1 MSVLLCKMCGG
12 DLDITE
18 GMTTI
23 RCPYC
28 GTNQTLP
35 KCNDEQRLRMYD
47 RANHFRR
54 SHDYDKAMAVYEQ
67 ILNEDQTESE
77 AYWSI
82 VLCRYGIEYVE
93 DPATHKRIPTV
104 NRAQYTSVLADEDY
118 KAALRYA
125 DVVQAEIYRQ
135 EAAAIDQIQKGILLV
150 SQREAPYD
158 IFICCK
164 EIDEDGNRTRES
176 VLADEFYYEL
186 TRNGFKVFW
195 ARITLQDKLGTAYE
209 PYIFAALHSARVM
222 IVMGTKPDHFQ
233 TVWVKNEW
241 GRYLALIKNGERK
254 VLIPAYRDMDPYD
267 LPEEFSHLQALD
279 MSRIGFIQDLL
290 YGIRKIY
297 RDDEIQRQTVQ
308 IKRPEY
314 VPLPATGRI
323 EYQSLDDQ
331 KIRSTGWEPYGWK
344 RGVVLGILLVLGI
357 TLLNARGL
365 YRRWQMIRQ
374 ETAEAVE
381 QTEPVQESQSD
392 LDLQRAL
399 GMYEEEEEN
408 AFTGVLEKFVV
419 STFQCPAENVPDSQL
434 EKIQQLV
441 IDYNFKVWQIGY
453 SFEAPAGGMLRNSE
467 ENLEEQFGEGFVW
480 IELSLEEKLDL
491 SCLRRFSNLKKLDI
505 HAVVS
510 KTDIKG
516 LPLESISACF
526 DNPRSAAKV
535 LEHPENIKE
544 LGFHGGVD
552 NLDGLEIFADLETI
566 FIDYSELANID
577 QLIHLQKLRNL
588 SLDCSESLTDFTV
601 LEKLSNLEKIYLNTE
616 GLKTLDFVRK
626 LKNLNTLCIY
636 GGNLRNLDELEK
648 CSTLES
654 LSITLCLNI
663 KDMSAIEELKNLQE
677 LELEIPYG
685 CSEPKLHQLTG
696 LRKLALDGMKDCS
709 FLENMSDLTELRLS
723 GCTLSKDID
732 LSKLSSLKVLSCNI
746 GTVYSADLIDVE
758 AIKAFEMIECLDI
771 HGSESYDDI
780 SGIFQMPHLRELNIS
795 GMNCEINFDAVAEN
809 PVLEVLYMEDMFL
822 YKNVR
827 VKTQSIMTSVYY
839 DEVTLD
845 EHMDFVKK
853 FPGLKELYVAGN
865 TLTDLSFAEDLQ
877 ALEILDISDNYITEL
892 RPLAELP
899 SLRKV
904 ICGGNPLKNEKV
916 LKDSV
921 QIIEEA
927 KEREE
932 YW

>member
-12 DLDITE
+12 DLEITE

-67 ILNEDQTESE
+67 ILNEDLTESE

-125 DVVQAEIYRQ
+125 DVVQADIYKQ

-164 EIDEDGNRTRES
+164 ETDADGNRTRES

-279 MSRIGFIQDLL
+279 MSRLGFIQDLL
-290 YGIRKIY
+290 YGIRKIF

-323 EYQSLDDQ
+323 EYKSLDDQ

-344 RGVVLGILLVLGI
+344 RGVVLGILLILGI

-365 YRRWQMIRQ
+365 YQRWQMIRQ
-374 ETAEAVE
+374 KTAEAVE
-381 QTEPVQESQSD
+381 QTESPQEKT
-392 LDLQRAL
+392 LGFDLQQNQD
-399 GMYEEEEEN
+399 MNEEDL
-408 AFTGVLEKFVV
+408 AFTGVWEKFVERV
-419 STFQCPAENVPDSQL
+419 FQCPAENVLDSQL
-434 EKIQQLV
+434 GKIQQLV
-441 IDYNFKVWQIGY
+441 IDHTTEVWKIGY
-453 SFEAPAGGMLRNSE
+453 SFEPPAGDMLKNRE
-467 ENLEEQFGEGFVW
+467 GDITKQYGDGFVW
-480 IELSLEEKLDL
+480 NEVSYEEKLNL
-491 SCLRRFSNLKKLDI
+491 RCLRRFSNLKKLD
-505 HAVVS
+505 VYTPVS
-510 KTDIKG
+510 AADIKG
-516 LPLESISACF
+516 LPLESISAYF
-526 DNPRSAAKV
+526 NDPRSAAEV

-544 LGFHGGVD
+544 LGFNCGVD
-552 NLDGLEIFADLETI
+552 SLDGIDLFENVETL
-566 FIDYSELANID
+566 FMTYSPIDNID
-577 QLIHLQKLRNL
+577 SLINLQKLRNL
-588 SLDCSESLTDFTV
+588 SLNFYQNSVDFTV
-601 LEKLSNLEKIYLNTE
+601 LGKLPNLEKIYLDAT
-616 GLKTLDFVRK
+616 GLKTLDFAGK
-626 LKNLNTLCIY
+626 LEHLNTLCIY
-636 GGNLRNLDELEK
+636 GGTLRSLSGLEN
-648 CSTLES
+648 CSTLKT
-654 LSITLCLNI
+654 LWITDCFDL
-663 KDMSAIEELKNLQE
+663 KDMSQVAGLTNLQE
-677 LELEIPYG
+677 LVLEIPYE
-685 CSEPKLHQLTG
+685 CSEPDLNQLTG
-696 LRKLALDGMKDCS
+696 LKKLTIDGMEDCS
-709 FLENMSDLTELRLS
+709 FLQNMTDLTELHMN
-723 GCTLSKDID
+723 GCILPKDLD
-732 LSKLSSLKVLSCNI
+732 ASKLSSLKVLSY
-746 GTVYSADLIDVE
+746 TVSIPNSLDVKTIE
-758 AIKAFEMIECLDI
+758 AFETVECLDI
-771 HGSESYDDI
+771 HESETYDDI
-780 SGIFQMPHLRELNIS
+780 SGIFTMPHLRELNIS
-795 GMNCEINFDAVAEN
+795 GVDCEINFDAVAEN
-809 PVLEVLYMEDMFL
+809 PALEILYMEDMFL
-822 YKNVR
+822 YENVR
-827 VKTQSIMTSVYY
+827 EKTHGIMTTVYY
-839 DEVTLD
+839 NEVSLD

-853 FPGLKELYVAGN
+853 FPGLKELYIGKN
-865 TLTDLSFAEDLQ
+865 KLTDLSFIEDLH
-877 ALEILDISDNYITEL
+877 ALEVLDITDNYITQL

-904 ICGGNPLKNEKV
+904 ICPGNPLKNEKV

-921 QIIEEA
+921 LIIEEV
-927 KEREE
+927 EEEE